1 MTIPD
6 FEVLDESTQPTFD
19 KEEARKAFALLDSTP
34 IKLGGN
40 NPPNTASFVD
50 DNPDNPVQICD
61 SKGNQLLLMS
71 LEDYE
76 AARAWKPEV
85 EVTQQITF
93 PEPLNYLVY
102 VAPQPNDELARLE
115 AKAMDE
121 ILRGTILPAHMLRG
135 APFGNETPLPPP
147 PARLLDPSLNTK
159 DSK

>member
-1 MTIPD
+1 MTTSQD
-6 FEVLDESTQPTFD
+6 L
-19 KEEARKAFALLDSTP
+19 KEAFALLDSTP

-85 EVTQQITF
+85 EVTKEGDTLVVAQITF

-115 AKAMDE
+115 AKAVDE
-121 ILRGTILPAHMLRG
+121 ILRGSILPAHMLQG